1 MFITAIIIGVIAL
14 IGSIIMFLEGIIVML
29 SKNKI
34 RQGFYY
40 LAVQGCCCS
49 SRRSWECWCCMLYQ
63 RRNLL

>member
-1 MFITAIIIGVIAL
+1 MFITAIIICVIAL

-40 LAVQGCCCS
+40 LAGAG
-49 SRRSWECWCCMLYQ
+49 
-63 RRNLL
+63 LLLFITAIMGLLVLHALSTT

>member
-34 RQGFYY
+34 SQGFYY
-40 LAVQGCCCS
+40 LAGAG
-49 SRRSWECWCCMLYQ
+49 
-63 RRNLL
+63 LLLFVTAIMGLLVLHALSMT